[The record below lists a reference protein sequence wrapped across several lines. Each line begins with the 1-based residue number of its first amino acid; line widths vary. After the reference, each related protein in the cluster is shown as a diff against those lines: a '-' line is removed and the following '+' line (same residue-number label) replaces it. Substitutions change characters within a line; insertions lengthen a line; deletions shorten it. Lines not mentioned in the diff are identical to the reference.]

1 MKEGVKRL
9 MTGSSAGGAVPTGNA
24 PNELSVRRRRAR
36 DDRRPRVRRFGAAS
50 IVGLVIF
57 GLLLLTSLLA
67 PLLPIDDP
75 LAQNLALPNAGPSLD
90 HLLGTDMVGR
100 DVLSRTIHGCR
111 SAFAG
116 IALAALSM
124 LVLGIPWG
132 LAAGF
137 SGTVV
142 DEVLMRIADALISFP
157 ALILAIGVVSVLGPS
172 MVNGMVTVGVI
183 CSPVIARLLRS
194 AVLPLREAQFVL
206 IAGSLGVSRPLIAV
220 RHVLPNAIA
229 PVVVQTFALGA
240 QFLIVQA
247 ALGFLGLGTPPPSPS
262 WGQDMANAYLHFTA
276 DPFATIVPGVAIT
289 IGAWSLS
296 SVGDGLRD
304 VLVRA

>member
-1 MKEGVKRL
+1 
-9 MTGSSAGGAVPTGNA
+9 MTGTNPDGTASERAVATEQFDG
-24 PNELSVRRRRAR
+24 RRRTR
-36 DDRRPRVRRFGAAS
+36 DGRGRRRRRFGAAS
-50 IVGLVIF
+50 IVGLAIF
-57 GLLLLTSLLA
+57 GLLLLVSLLSH
-67 PLLPIDDP
+67 LLPIDDP
-75 LAQNLALPNAGPSLD
+75 LTQNLDLANAGPSLD
-90 HLLGTDMVGR
+90 HLFGTDMLGR

-116 IALAALSM
+116 IGLATLVM

-142 DEVLMRIADALISFP
+142 DELLMRIADALISFP
-157 ALILAIGVVSVLGPS
+157 SLILAIGVVSVLGPS

-206 IAGSLGVSRPLIAV
+206 IAGSLGVSRSRIAV

-229 PVVVQTFALGA
+229 PVIVQTFALGA

-247 ALGFLGLGTPPPSPS
+247 ALGFLGLGTPPPAPS

>member
-1 MKEGVKRL
+1 
-9 MTGSSAGGAVPTGNA
+9 MTGTNPAGTASERAVATEQFDG
-24 PNELSVRRRRAR
+24 RRRTR
-36 DDRRPRVRRFGAAS
+36 DGRGRRRRRFGAAS
-50 IVGLVIF
+50 IVGLAIF
-57 GLLLLTSLLA
+57 GLLLLVSLLSH
-67 PLLPIDDP
+67 LLPIDDP
-75 LAQNLALPNAGPSLD
+75 LTQNLGLANAGPSLD
-90 HLLGTDMVGR
+90 HLFGTDMLGR

-116 IALAALSM
+116 IGLATLVM

-142 DEVLMRIADALISFP
+142 DELLMRIADALISFP
-157 ALILAIGVVSVLGPS
+157 SLILAIGVVSVLGPS

-206 IAGSLGVSRPLIAV
+206 IAGSLGVSRSRIAV

-229 PVVVQTFALGA
+229 PVIVQTFALGA

-247 ALGFLGLGTPPPSPS
+247 ALGFLGLGTPPPAPS